1 MHVPGLAKKLQ
12 HFHARTGLNLVRLA
26 QRLNRAPATVSGWVN
41 GSKTNAPEN
50 IPDSRFEALAL
61 LLTETI
67 SVPIVDAR
75 RLWLGPV
82 DAFAIALSEK
92 RQARLEDFLRTAERA
107 PILSFLKAG
116 LDEARLVSFHPDG
129 EEAPVKASV
138 GDAFG
143 FRLEGPPHAQI
154 VLFVET
160 AFGVHLGVPGPGA
173 QARLDR
179 SGRARVPDAPG
190 VYRFDPPAGRHT
202 FTVMLINRAEA
213 LSIAGLAGQ
222 TSPLSDR
229 DLSLL
234 AKEIGALT
242 RADWRYDRLI
252 VDVR

>member
-1 MHVPGLAKKLQ
+1 MHVPGLATKLK
-12 HFHARTGLNLVRLA
+12 HFYARTGLNLVRLA
-26 QRLNRAPATVSGWVN
+26 DRLKRAPATVSGWVH

-50 IPDSRFEALAL
+50 VPDSRFEGLVL

-67 SVPIVDAR
+67 SVSVEDAR

-82 DAFAIALSEK
+82 NSFAAALNDKKE
-92 RQARLEDFLRTAERA
+92 ARLEDFLRTAERA

-116 LDEARLVSFHPDG
+116 LDEARLVSFNPDG
-129 EEAPVKASV
+129 EEAPVKASI

-143 FRLEGPPHAQI
+143 FRLEGPAHAQI

-179 SGRARVPDAPG
+179 NGRARVPDAPG

-202 FTVMLINRAEA
+202 FTVMLINRADA
-213 LSIAGLAGQ
+213 LSIGAFAGQ

-229 DLSLL
+229 DLSHL
-234 AKEIGALT
+234 AKEISELT
-242 RADWRYDRLI
+242 RADWRYDRLV